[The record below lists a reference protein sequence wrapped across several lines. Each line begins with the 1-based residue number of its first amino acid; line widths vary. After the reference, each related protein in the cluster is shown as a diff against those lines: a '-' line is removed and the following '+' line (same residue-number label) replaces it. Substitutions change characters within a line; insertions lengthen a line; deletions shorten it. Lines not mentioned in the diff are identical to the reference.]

1 MPLLALYQKAFL
13 TKNSLENFWSSRR
26 YDMVISPF
34 WSHQK
39 AFLTKSTYCFLS
51 EATVF

>member
-39 AFLTKSTYCFLS
+39 AFLTKSTHCFLS